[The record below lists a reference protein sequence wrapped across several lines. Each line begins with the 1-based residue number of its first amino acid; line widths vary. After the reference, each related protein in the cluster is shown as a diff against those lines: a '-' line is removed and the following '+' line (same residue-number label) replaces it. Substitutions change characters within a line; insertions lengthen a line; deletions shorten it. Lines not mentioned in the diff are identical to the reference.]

1 MKQVF
6 VDTSAFYA
14 LADDKDPAHPRAL
27 RFLESND
34 LPLLTTNYIFA
45 ESLSLLTKRL
55 GKAAAIRFG
64 AGLKTSELIRVF
76 CLTPEY
82 EEAAWR
88 EFLKYQDKGF
98 DFIDSTC
105 FVVMQ
110 KQGIESAFSF
120 DRHFTQR
127 GFQNLPS

>member
-14 LADDKDPAHPRAL
+14 LADAKDPAHPRAA
-27 RFLESND
+27 RFLEENEA
-34 LPLLTTNYIFA
+34 PLLTTNYVFA

-64 AGLKTSELIRVF
+64 EGLRGSEVVRVF
-76 CLTPEY
+76 QLAADY
-82 EEAAWR
+82 EEAAWK
-88 EFLKYQDKGF
+88 EFLKLRDKEF

-105 FVVMQ
+105 FVVMEM
-110 KQGIESAFSF
+110 QGMDSAFSF
-120 DRHFTQR
+120 DRHFAQR
-127 GFQNLPS
+127 GFRMLP